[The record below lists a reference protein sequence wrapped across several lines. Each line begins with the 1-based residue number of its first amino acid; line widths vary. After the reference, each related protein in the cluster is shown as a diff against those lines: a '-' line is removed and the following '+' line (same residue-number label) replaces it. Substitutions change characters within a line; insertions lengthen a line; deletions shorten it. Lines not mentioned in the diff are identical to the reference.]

1 MKEKSLVRT
10 ESGFVEAPANFLE
23 HKSIGVGAI
32 ELKDIDMANKI
43 VSCRVSAFGN
53 KDFDDDVMVAGC
65 YAKSIAERGPQ
76 GSNEIF
82 YLRSHDWDQPLGKPT
97 KIWEDSLGLN
107 FETPITSGATFAE
120 DALKLMAAGLLVQN
134 SVGFSTTRYEMV
146 RPDQEDWKTWY
157 RRILEVKLWE
167 SSAVVLGANPDTP
180 FLGFKSMTRAELD
193 CLQTKVLKTI
203 RSGEMHDETYII
215 LENQLKQIQ
224 REAFLLGQKTPIEIP
239 APSDT
244 DTQGKDTPSKSYF
257 GNFSGSFVQ
266 PQKSFIQKLTT

>member
-10 ESGFVEAPANFLE
+10 ETGFVEAPSNFLE
-23 HKSIGVGAI
+23 HKAIGAGAI

-43 VSCRVSAFGN
+43 VTCRVSAFGN
-53 KDFDDDVMVAGC
+53 KDFDDDVMVEGC
-65 YAKSIAERGPQ
+65 YAKTIAERGPQ

-97 KIWEDSLGLN
+97 KVWEDSLGLN

-146 RPDQEDWKTWY
+146 RPDADDWKTWY

-167 SSAVVLGANPDTP
+167 SSAVVLGANSNTP
-180 FLGFKSMTRAELD
+180 FLGFKSMTIKELD

-224 REAFLLGQKTPIEIP
+224 REAFLLGQKTPIEGV
-239 APSDT
+239 APSN
-244 DTQGKDTPSKSYF
+244 DTQQQDTPSKSYF
-257 GNFSGSFVQ
+257 GSFSGSFVE
-266 PQKSFIQKLTT
+266 PQKSFIQKITA